1 MSSIKKVLVVGG
13 GIAGL
18 TLAVALRRRDIDV
31 DIVELQPRVERARR
45 RHQPDRA
52 DACGRCKSIGLI
64 DQCVAVAF
72 GFDRIVFADSAGQQF
87 GALNMP
93 RLCGPDYPAT
103 VAIARSAL
111 HDVLI
116 RNAAG
121 ARRLDHAR
129 RHGLVSESEAPTR
142 SRSSCPTATRASYDF
157 VVGCDGSRSTV
168 RSLAFND
175 VPDASFTGLAVWRA
189 TMPRHKAVD
198 CMQMFYGPNTKAGV
212 NPHSRD
218 EMFLFLVQ
226 PIRDGQRLPPD
237 QMHVLL
243 AEQLR
248 DFSGDVMSARARMG
262 ERSRQGRLP
271 ADEFVSA
278 AAAVAPRPRRRDRR
292 RRAHHHAAS
301 GDRGGD
307 RHRGR
312 GRAGGIAGRRP
323 CRLPSCL
330 DRFMARRFAR
340 CRLVVET
347 AVKLGE
353 MEKDKT
359 IPIQAHFDLMSAT
372 FRQACRAD
380 LIGCQA
386 PLSEHGIG

>member
-1 MSSIKKVLVVGG
+1 MMAGSLSVGNVRKVLIVGG

-31 DIVELQPRVERARR
+31 DIVELQPQWNVLGVGISLTGPTLRAL
-45 RHQPDRA
+45 
-52 DACGRCKSIGLI
+52 KSIGLI

-72 GFDRIVFADSAGQQF
+72 GFDRIVFADSAGHQF
-87 GALNMP
+87 SSLNMP

-116 RNAAG
+116 RNARELGVAIMLG
-121 ARRLDHAR
+121 ATVASLNQNADTVEVELSN
-129 RHGLVSESEAPTR
+129 G
-142 SRSSCPTATRASYDF
+142 TRASYDF
-157 VVGCDGSRSTV
+157 VVGCDGSRSAV
-168 RSLAFND
+168 RGLAFSD

-189 TMPRHKAVD
+189 TMPRHKDVD

-212 NPHSRD
+212 NPHARD

-248 DFSGDVMSARARMG
+248 DFSGDVMLHAREWVNDPAKVDYRPMN
-262 ERSRQGRLP
+262 SFLLP
-271 ADEFVSA
+271 T
-278 AAAVAPRPRRRDRR
+278 PW
-292 RRAHHHAAS
+292 
-301 GDRGGD
+301 
-307 RHRGR
+307 HRGR
-312 GRAGGIAGRRP
+312 VAVIGDAAHTTTPHLATGAGIAIEDAVV
-323 CRLPSCL
+323 LAELLATDLTVAELL

-359 IPIQAHFDLMSAT
+359 IPIQAHFDVLSAT
-372 FRQACRAD
+372 FRRLAEP
-380 LIGCQA
+380 I
-386 PLSEHGIG
+386 

>member
-1 MSSIKKVLVVGG
+1 VANIRKVLVVGG

-31 DIVELQPRVERARR
+31 DIVELQPEWNVLGVGISLTGPTLRAL
-45 RHQPDRA
+45 
-52 DACGRCKSIGLI
+52 KSIGLI
-64 DQCVAVAF
+64 DQCVGVAF
-72 GFDRIVFADSAGQQF
+72 GFDRIVFADAAGRPF
-87 GALNMP
+87 GSLNMP

-116 RNAAG
+116 RNAEELGVPIALGTTVSSLKQG
-121 ARRLDHAR
+121 ADTVEVELTD
-129 RHGLVSESEAPTR
+129 G
-142 SRSSCPTATRASYDF
+142 TRASYDF
-157 VVGCDGSRSTV
+157 VVGCDGSRSAV
-168 RSLAFND
+168 RSLVFND

-189 TMPRHKAVD
+189 TMPRHKDVD

-226 PIRDGQRLPPD
+226 PIRDGQRLPPE

-248 DFSGDVMSARARMG
+248 DFSGDVMVHAREWVNDPAKVDYRPMN
-262 ERSRQGRLP
+262 SFLLP
-271 ADEFVSA
+271 
-278 AAAVAPRPRRRDRR
+278 PPW
-292 RRAHHHAAS
+292 
-301 GDRGGD
+301 
-307 RHRGR
+307 HRGR
-312 GRAGGIAGRRP
+312 VAVIGDAAHTTTPHLATGAGIAIEDAVV
-323 CRLPSCL
+323 LAELLAADMTIVELL
-330 DRFMARRFAR
+330 DRFMSRRHDR

-372 FRQACRAD
+372 FRKLAEP
-380 LIGCQA
+380 I
-386 PLSEHGIG
+386 